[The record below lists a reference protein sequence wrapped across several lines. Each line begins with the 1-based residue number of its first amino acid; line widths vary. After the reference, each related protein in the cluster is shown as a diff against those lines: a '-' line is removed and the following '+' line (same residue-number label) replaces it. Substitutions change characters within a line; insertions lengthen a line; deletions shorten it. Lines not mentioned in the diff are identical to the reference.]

1 MRYFLIAGEA
11 SGDLHGSL
19 LIKAIRAQDSSAE
32 FRFWGGDLMSAQA
45 DGLEQHYKN
54 TSFMGFVEVL
64 KNIAAIR
71 KLFALCKKGIHA
83 FNPDII
89 IFIDYPGFNLRMAA
103 WAHAEKYKS
112 YYYIIPQVWAW
123 KSGRVH
129 QLKKYCNGICT
140 ILPFES
146 EFLKNH
152 GVDSSYYGHPLMEVI
167 SKNTVQEKQNTIA
180 LLPGSRKQE
189 IKNHL
194 PLLLKLTRLYPDYR
208 FVIAGRREIGSEFY
222 DGFRSSYPD
231 VGIVWN
237 ASYALLESSKAAIIS
252 SGTASLEACLL
263 HTPQVVIY
271 KGNKLSYLIAK
282 RLVHLKHISLV
293 NIIHDSEVVKELIQG
308 DFSLENLR
316 QSIDDILENKNRI
329 DQIKTA
335 YSEVHA
341 KLGTGNVSNSVAKE
355 IIEIIK
361 SESFT

>member
-1 MRYFLIAGEA
+1 MRYYLIAGEA

-19 LIKAIRAQDSSAE
+19 LIKALRKQDNSAK
-32 FRFWGGDLMSAQA
+32 FRYWGGDLMAAEA
-45 DGLEQHYKN
+45 DGLEQHYKD

-64 KNIAAIR
+64 KNIGTIR
-71 KLFALCKKGIHA
+71 KLFKLCKTSIRA

-103 WAHAEKYKS
+103 WAHEENYKS

-146 EFLKNH
+146 KFLKKH

-167 SKNTVQEKQNTIA
+167 LSKETQAKEEKIA

-194 PLLLKLTRLYPDYR
+194 PLLLELSKEYAVYK
-208 FVIAGRREIGSEFY
+208 FVIAGRSEIGKDFY
-222 DGFRSSYPD
+222 TKFLGSYPN
-231 VGIVWN
+231 VEIVWN
-237 ASYALLESSKAAIIS
+237 NTYALLEISKAAIIS

-263 HTPQVVIY
+263 NTPQVVIY

-282 RLVHLKHISLV
+282 RLVHLNHISLV
-293 NIIHDSEVVKELIQG
+293 NIIKGSEVLRELIQ
-308 DFSLENLR
+308 DDYQLSHLKSALDELLENGDYTRTML
-316 QSIDDILENKNRI
+316 QEYQNVK
-329 DQIKTA
+329 A
-335 YSEVHA
+335 M
-341 KLGTGNVSNSVAKE
+341 LGNGSVSRSVASE
-355 IIEIIK
+355 IKQIAGEIH
-361 SESFT
+361 